1 MAGEYL
7 RDFMEGSEI
16 FIDVMMIRDR
26 YFMGKAKWT

>member
-16 FIDVMMIRDR
+16 FMIRDR
-26 YFMGKAKWT
+26 YFMGKAKWK